1 MKKVQPTDYTKGDNR
16 AGGGG
21 GVGGGGKQTRRTD
34 GWEKGDVARQV
45 ADLRPGEDFPHK
57 PGRAS
62 VSEVSE
68 EPEPELPILDALHRT
83 NAKLLTTM
91 RKLDTTHTP
100 DECSTLLDYVERM
113 IALKREIESR
123 LIPLLD
129 DRNLVDSVEQFRRLD
144 AFVDRE
150 LAALRSTPP
159 RGPAFSLAVETLRG
173 TLEQQV
179 QLERDAFEPDWISE
193 LDPEQATDL
202 ARDIHA

>member
-1 MKKVQPTDYTKGDNR
+1 MKKVQPTDYTKGDNK

-45 ADLRPGEDFPHK
+45 AELRPGEDFPRK

-62 VSEVSE
+62 VSEASE
-68 EPEPELPILDALHRT
+68 EGEPELPILDALHRT
-83 NAKLLTTM
+83 NAKVLTAM
-91 RKLDTTHTP
+91 RKLDNTHTP
-100 DECSTLLDYVERM
+100 SECGLLLDYVERM
-113 IALKREIESR
+113 LALKREIESR

-129 DRNLVDSVEQFRRLD
+129 DRNLVDSVDEFRRLD
-144 AFVDRE
+144 GFVDRD
-150 LAALRSTPP
+150 LAGLRNTPP
-159 RGPAFSLAVETLRG
+159 EGPAFSLAVEALRG

-179 QLERDAFEPDWISE
+179 QLERDAFEPEWMSE

-202 ARDIHA
+202 